1 MTTVLKGATALVGAL
16 LLFLVWE
23 LWCREV
29 WPPLRQRTVERVRR
43 RRDSFAQERASI
55 FMEHIRAMVAPVT
68 GGHVPDNL
76 PGLAPQCVLLWWR
89 GFLAQVPMMLT
100 LWVMVAIAVTGGSL
114 LNGMVDALRWVAGK
128 VASAPMSLGHMWH
141 SPPSLAFGLRVALSL
156 FLVVTVFLAVRGV
169 SLSFPE
175 SERAKQERERRERQ
189 RAERGGFLPVVV
201 LLVSAARCSRAYQQ
215 WSQGTG
221 VAGVPRVSMRSAE
234 RVIWRAYKTR
244 YPAPESVWHST
255 FGLVDIGRHHR
266 RALKAHAAQVVGALR
281 AAEARQDAEPAEA
294 LREMAVMLVIIA
306 ERYAEGRLG
315 QLLDEGRLDPDVSA
329 TQGEYLRF
337 LGLGAGVVAAM
348 AAAVSFGIPPDAL
361 GPLLGFVVT
370 FGAVIFL
377 RGRIPTP
384 ADLVDI
390 LRGADR
396 R

>member
-29 WPPLRQRTVERVRR
+29 WPPLRQRTIERVCR
-43 RRDSFAQERASI
+43 RRDFFAQERASI

-348 AAAVSFGIPPDAL
+348 AAAVSFGIPSDAL

>member
-1 MTTVLKGATALVGAL
+1 MGAL

>member
-1 MTTVLKGATALVGAL
+1 MITVLKGTTALVGVL
-16 LLFLVWE
+16 LLLYVWE
-23 LWCREV
+23 LWRRNV
-29 WPPLRQRTVERVRR
+29 WPPLRQQTIERVRR
-43 RRDSFAQERASI
+43 RRDAFAQERASI
-55 FMEHIRAMVAPVT
+55 FMEHTRAMVVPVT
-68 GGHVPDNL
+68 SGRVPDDL
-76 PGLAPQCVLLWWR
+76 KGLAPQCVLLWWQ

-100 LWVMVAIAVTGGSL
+100 LWVVVALAVTGGSL
-114 LNGMVDALRWVAGK
+114 LNGMVDALRWTASK
-128 VASAPMSLGHMWH
+128 VASAATLLGHMRD

-175 SERAKQERERRERQ
+175 SERAKQERERRERKW
-189 RAERGGFLPVVV
+189 AERGGFLPVVV
-201 LLVSAARCSRAYQQ
+201 LLVSAARCSRAHQQ
-215 WSQGTG
+215 WLQGTG

-255 FGLVDIGRHHR
+255 FGLVDISSQHR
-266 RALKAHAAQVVGALR
+266 RALKSHAAQVVGALR
-281 AAEARQDAEPAEA
+281 AAEARQDADPAEA
-294 LREMAVMLVIIA
+294 SREMAVMLVIIA

-315 QLLDEGRLDPDVSA
+315 QLLDDDRLDPDVSA
-329 TQGEYLRF
+329 TQGEYLR
-337 LGLGAGVVAAM
+337 LLALGAGVVAAM
-348 AAAVSFGIPPDAL
+348 AAAVSFGIPSDAL

>member
-1 MTTVLKGATALVGAL
+1 M
-16 LLFLVWE
+16 
-23 LWCREV
+23 
-29 WPPLRQRTVERVRR
+29 RQRTIERVRR
-43 RRDSFAQERASI
+43 RRDAFAQERASI

-76 PGLAPQCVLLWWR
+76 PGLAPQCVLLWWQ
-89 GFLAQVPMMLT
+89 GFLAQVPMMLM

-114 LNGMVDALRWVAGK
+114 LNGMDDALRWIAGK
-128 VASAPMSLGHMWH
+128 VASAATSLGHVWD

-169 SLSFPE
+169 SLSAPE
-175 SERAKQERERRERQ
+175 TERAKQERERRERQ

-221 VAGVPRVSMRSAE
+221 VAGVPRVSLRSAE

-244 YPAPESVWHST
+244 YPAPGSIWHST
-255 FGLVDIGRHHR
+255 FGLVDIGSHHR
-266 RALKAHAAQVVGALR
+266 RALKAHAGQVVGALR
-281 AAEARQDAEPAEA
+281 AAEAQQDVEPADA

-315 QLLDEGRLDPDVSA
+315 QLLDEGRLDPGVSA

-348 AAAVSFGIPPDAL
+348 AAACSFGIPSDAL

>member
-1 MTTVLKGATALVGAL
+1 MMTALKGATMLVGAL
-16 LLFLVWE
+16 LIFSVWE
-23 LWCREV
+23 LWCRKV
-29 WPPLRQRTVERVRR
+29 WPPLRAQTIERVRR
-43 RRDSFAQERASI
+43 RRDAFAQERASI
-55 FMEHIRAMVAPVT
+55 FMEQTRAMVAPVT

-76 PGLAPQCVLLWWR
+76 PGLAPQCVLLWWQ
-89 GFLAQVPMMLT
+89 GFLTQVPMMLT
-100 LWVMVAIAVTGGSL
+100 LWVMVATAVTGGAL
-114 LNGMVDALRWVAGK
+114 LNGMVDSLRWATEKVSSVAT
-128 VASAPMSLGHMWH
+128 SLGRTWD
-141 SPPSLAFGLRVALSL
+141 SPPGLAFGLRVALLL
-156 FLVVTVFLAVRGV
+156 FLVVTVFVAVRGV

-175 SERAKQERERRERQ
+175 SERAKRERERRERQ

-201 LLVSAARCSRAYQQ
+201 LLVSAARCSCAHQR
-215 WSQGTG
+215 WTQGTG

-244 YPAPESVWHST
+244 YLVSESVWHNT
-255 FGLVDIGRHHR
+255 FGLVEIGSHHR
-266 RALKAHAAQVVGALR
+266 RVLKAHAAQVVGALR

-294 LREMAVMLVIIA
+294 LREMAVMLVTIA

-315 QLLDEGRLDPDVSA
+315 QLLDQDRLDPEVSA
-329 TQGEYLRF
+329 SQGEYLRF

-348 AAAVSFGIPPDAL
+348 AAAVAFGIPSDAL

-377 RGRIPTP
+377 RGRIPAP